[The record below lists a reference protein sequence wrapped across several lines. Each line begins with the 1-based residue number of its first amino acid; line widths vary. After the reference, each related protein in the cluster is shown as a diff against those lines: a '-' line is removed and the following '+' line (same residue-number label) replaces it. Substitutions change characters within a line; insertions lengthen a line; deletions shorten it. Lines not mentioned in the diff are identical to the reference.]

1 MDFTEFNKNWPS
13 MKARI
18 REEQPDLSDE
28 DLEYEI
34 GQEVALIKRLQE
46 RTGKTQEEIFNWL
59 HLMG

>member
-1 MDFTEFNKNWPS
+1 MDFTEFNRNWPK
-13 MKARI
+13 MKAVI
-18 REEQPDLSDE
+18 KQEHADIPDE